1 MTTRWSIETVVVTTL
16 PGCGLRLTTRLTRER
31 RPASSPDASGW
42 SSRMLTR
49 GRKLAL
55 LPTSS
60 AVVLDTSAVWRGE
73 ALARC
78 MRDGRPAAQWRR
90 RSHSPPPSVRV
101 AEAETAPR
109 AAQARPCQRGRAG
122 SSFVFPQRG
131 GDVRVFCWL

>member
-55 LPTSS
+55 LPISS
-60 AVVLDTSAVWRGE
+60 AVVLDTKISC
-73 ALARC
+73 LARRGSGAVYARRTAGGA
-78 MRDGRPAAQWRR
+78 MAAALTFSTAERARR
-90 RSHSPPPSVRV
+90 R
-101 AEAETAPR
+101 
-109 AAQARPCQRGRAG
+109 G
-122 SSFVFPQRG
+122 
-131 GDVRVFCWL
+131 